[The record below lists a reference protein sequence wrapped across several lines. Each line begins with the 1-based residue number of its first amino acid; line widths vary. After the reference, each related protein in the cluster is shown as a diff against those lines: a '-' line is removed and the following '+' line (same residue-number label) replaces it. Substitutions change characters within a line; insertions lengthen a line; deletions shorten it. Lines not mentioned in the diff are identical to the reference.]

1 MIFPFLSF
9 LCQPSAEDTALKDGN
24 DNKENICKH
33 NEDEEGIN
41 MRVYFLPLNS
51 ALLMCR
57 LMRARKKRCEMVIE
71 QMMNMDVSTAQMP
84 DQLFLNRK

>member
-1 MIFPFLSF
+1 
-9 LCQPSAEDTALKDGN
+9 
-24 DNKENICKH
+24 
-33 NEDEEGIN
+33 

-71 QMMNMDVSTAQMP
+71 QMMNMDVRFIATDEAA
-84 DQLFLNRK
+84 

>member
-71 QMMNMDVSTAQMP
+71 QMMNMDVRFIATDEAA
-84 DQLFLNRK
+84 